1 MDRTT
6 GFINTQTQD
15 PLGEATYDINYMDL
29 GASFILHSDLFL
41 VGLSL
46 KHLNQ
51 PNVSFNNETALK
63 KPIRITVNGGYEF
76 NINRFERGFLPD
88 DSYLFLFTTLTS
100 FNSYY
105 YLFFSQELQLGEIT
119 FGIKQQASMVNTFN
133 LNNFGASVG
142 ISIEN
147 FDFGL
152 SYNFPVRSAEKV
164 FAPSIFELYIT
175 FDFSKYRRNGRGLFK
190 RLQID
195 NYF

>member
-1 MDRTT
+1 M
-6 GFINTQTQD
+6 
-15 PLGEATYDINYMDL
+15 
-29 GASFILHSDLFL
+29 
-41 VGLSL
+41 
-46 KHLNQ
+46 
-51 PNVSFNNETALK
+51 
-63 KPIRITVNGGYEF
+63 
-76 NINRFERGFLPD
+76 
-88 DSYLFLFTTLTS
+88 
-100 FNSYY
+100 
-105 YLFFSQELQLGEIT
+105 GEIT
-119 FGIKQQASMVNTFN
+119 FGINQQASMVNTFN